1 MNCEG
6 TCEPYDRGQCGQRR
20 KRTHQSAEPFKGSRN
35 SDRRVDFDQ
44 NALGGVDVDLK
55 PPCLVEWRVEQS
67 QEALQRRKSGRSE
80 ISSCACICGADSPR
94 RGYEELSKSR
104 TWCVISGRACAMSR
118 PIFARTPWWS
128 SQLRRL
134 YLSSPFPPRCP
145 AGAECL
151 YVSRQACSSTTISL
165 LVESFSALVLG
176 AFGAA
181 GIMVGFRGGDPGAG
195 RLRETG
201 LLGFSMGIAAE
212 PALAPAVVVVVEGTN
227 EGAETESDDPCFF
240 AASAAAAAAELPL
253 TVAAAAEVPAL
264 VDAAVDILS
273 RSSPVSRACSSRW

>member
-1 MNCEG
+1 
-6 TCEPYDRGQCGQRR
+6 
-20 KRTHQSAEPFKGSRN
+20 
-35 SDRRVDFDQ
+35 
-44 NALGGVDVDLK
+44 
-55 PPCLVEWRVEQS
+55 
-67 QEALQRRKSGRSE
+67 
-80 ISSCACICGADSPR
+80 
-94 RGYEELSKSR
+94 
-104 TWCVISGRACAMSR
+104 MSR

-201 LLGFSMGIAAE
+201 LLGFSMGIAAD
-212 PALAPAVVVVVEGTN
+212 PDLAAPAAVVVEGTK

-240 AASAAAAAAELPL
+240 ASAAAAAELPL
-253 TVAAAAEVPAL
+253 TVAASAEVPAL
-264 VDAAVDILS
+264 VDAAVDILP
-273 RSSPVSRACSSRW
+273 RSSPV